1 MIKLLL
7 FNHKGGVSKTTSA
20 FNIGWMLAHKGKK
33 VLLVDADPQCNL
45 TSLILNENFEAYYW
59 NDATKNNNIMSG
71 VSVAFEGKPQAINAL
86 DVVQS
91 NKIENLFL
99 LPGHPNLTE
108 YDPALSFAQNSNNAI
123 TTLQNLPG
131 AFNELIDRTCDK
143 YGIDYAIID
152 LNPGLSAINQNLFI
166 TSDAF
171 IIPTSPDPFSKMALN
186 TLSRI
191 LPRWVDWANRMRP
204 MLSNASYQLSV
215 SNPKFIGEIIQR
227 FNVRKGKAARPYRDN
242 MEEIKQTVKDQLI
255 PAFHQYDMLYSNEK
269 YLEIYQD
276 NDYCLA
282 EIPDFQG
289 LLPKAHE
296 AGVPVFALTNDQ
308 IRETGPVLDQLS
320 GNRDNFNALFE
331 GIADKIITITI

>member
-1 MIKLLL
+1 MKKLLL

-20 FNIGWMLAHKGKK
+20 FNIGWMLALKGKK

-45 TSLILNENFEAYYW
+45 TGMILNESFEEYYW
-59 NDATKNNNIMSG
+59 EENTKNHNIMAG
-71 VSVAFEGKPQAINAL
+71 VSVAFEGKPHIIEAVDA
-86 DVVQS
+86 VQS
-91 NKIENLFL
+91 SDNSNLFL

-131 AFNELIDRTCDK
+131 AFNELIDRTCAK
-143 YGIDYAIID
+143 YNIDISIID

-166 TSDAF
+166 SSDAF

-186 TLSRI
+186 TLSKV

-204 MLSNASYQLSV
+204 IFSAASYQLSET
-215 SNPKFIGEIIQR
+215 NPKFIGEIIQR
-227 FNVRKGKAARPYRDN
+227 FNVRKGKAAKPYRDN
-242 MEEIKQTVKDQLI
+242 MDEIKNIINSTLI
-255 PAFHQYDMLYSNEK
+255 PRFANSDMLFEEEK
-269 YLEIYQD
+269 YKQIYLD
-276 NDYCLA
+276 SDYCIA

-296 AGVPVFALTNDQ
+296 AGVPVYALTSSQ
-308 IRETGPVLDQLS
+308 IKETGPVLEQLEK
-320 GNRDNFNALFE
+320 NRDKFYSLFSE
-331 GIADKIITITI
+331 IADKIITISG